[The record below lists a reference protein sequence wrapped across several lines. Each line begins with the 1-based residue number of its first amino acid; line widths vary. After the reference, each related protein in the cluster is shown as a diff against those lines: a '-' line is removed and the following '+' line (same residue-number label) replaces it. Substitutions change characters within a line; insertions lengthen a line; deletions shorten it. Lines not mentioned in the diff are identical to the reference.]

1 MTAPFHEQRRLVML
15 AMLALGSVLNA
26 AAQAP
31 APAAAELPA
40 AKPLLTDPEE
50 VAAQLPK
57 VRRIFVDKLTGGEAA
72 DQLRDILMA
81 TLQTARLWVI
91 TENPERADAFIR
103 GAADDAVFNE
113 TRESRDGINARAFLG
128 TREGDY
134 SGRAGRGNRSDT
146 LASVGIGQT
155 EAQRTMER
163 KHEATASIRLVN
175 RDGDL
180 IWSTTKESSGAKFK
194 GSAAD
199 VADKVVRQLVTDVE
213 AARKP
218 GVRAGAPAASLP

>member
-1 MTAPFHEQRRLVML
+1 VTAPFHEQRRLVML

>member
-1 MTAPFHEQRRLVML
+1 ML
-15 AMLALGSVLNA
+15 T
-26 AAQAP
+26 
-31 APAAAELPA
+31 E
-40 AKPLLTDPEE
+40 PEE

>member
-1 MTAPFHEQRRLVML
+1 MTAPFDERRRLVML
-15 AMLALGSVLNA
+15 AMLALGGVLNVT
-26 AAQAP
+26 AQTP
-31 APAAAELPA
+31 APSAPEPSA

-91 TENPERADAFIR
+91 TENPDRADAFIR

-134 SGRAGRGNRSDT
+134 SSRAGRGNRSDT
-146 LASVGIGQT
+146 LASVGIGQL

-175 RDGDL
+175 KDGDL

-199 VADKVVRQLVTDVE
+199 VADKVVRQLVMDVE

-218 GVRAGAPAASLP
+218 GVRAVGPAGSLP

>member
-1 MTAPFHEQRRLVML
+1 MIRALPFAIRLFTMGAL
-15 AMLALGSVLNA
+15 AVGCAGTGAGQPSA
-26 AAQAP
+26 ATPIEPQ
-31 APAAAELPA
+31 

-57 VRRIFVDKLTGGEAA
+57 VRRIYVDKLTGGEAA

-113 TRESRDGINARAFLG
+113 SRESRDGINARAFLG

-134 SGRAGRGNRSDT
+134 SNRTGRGNRSDN

-155 EAQRTMER
+155 EGQRTVER

-218 GVRAGAPAASLP
+218 GVRAVAPGSSLP

>member
-1 MTAPFHEQRRLVML
+1 ML
-15 AMLALGSVLNA
+15 AMLALGSVLNVP
-26 AAQAP
+26 AQAP

-40 AKPLLTDPEE
+40 AKPMLTDPEE

>member
-1 MTAPFHEQRRLVML
+1 ML

>member
-1 MTAPFHEQRRLVML
+1 VTAPFHEQRRLVML
-15 AMLALGSVLNA
+15 AMLALGSVLNVP
-26 AAQAP
+26 AQAP

-40 AKPLLTDPEE
+40 AKPMLTDPEE

>member
-1 MTAPFHEQRRLVML
+1 LVML
-15 AMLALGSVLNA
+15 AMLALGSVLNVP
-26 AAQAP
+26 AQAP

-40 AKPLLTDPEE
+40 AKPMLTDPEE

>member
-1 MTAPFHEQRRLVML
+1 MTARLHLLMRLTTFGVL
-15 AMLALGSVLNA
+15 AFGAALDA
-26 AAQAP
+26 AGQTP
-31 APAAAELPA
+31 TPTAAEPA
-40 AKPLLTDPEE
+40 SVKPLLTDPDE

-91 TENPERADAFIR
+91 TENPDRADAFIR

-134 SGRAGRGNRSDT
+134 SSRAGRGNRSDT

-213 AARKP
+213 AARRP
-218 GVRAGAPAASLP
+218 GVRAVAPAGALP